1 MILRLF
7 GIDRVKM
14 LSAKGRS
21 MFPSEQRRAGS
32 RARVGPTGIGGI
44 FNLGTSTGQS
54 ISGGEGKTTPPAG
67 DGHNEIEL

>member
-1 MILRLF
+1 MILRLV

-44 FNLGTSTGQS
+44 FNLGTSTG
-54 ISGGEGKTTPPAG
+54 ISGDDGKTTPPAG

>member
-1 MILRLF
+1 MILRLV

-21 MFPSEQRRAGS
+21 MFPSEQRRAPS

-44 FNLGTSTGQS
+44 FNLGTSTGLS
-54 ISGGEGKTTPPAG
+54 SGGDGKTTPPAG